1 MAPNKL
7 KYKAKICMW
16 KAFQVSLLS
25 NMQVML
31 IIWFDLFIM
40 LLPKRTTKEI
50 SQLKIKS
57 YYTYIAKILTSKHLK
72 SKLPLNVHSVIGK

>member
-1 MAPNKL
+1 
-7 KYKAKICMW
+7 
-16 KAFQVSLLS
+16 
-25 NMQVML
+25 ML